1 MMAADMWGHL
11 YRPLSAFLALALVVG
26 GVALLVSKARAAAAA
41 HLPIAGSMVYANGTD
56 LPWIAYGND
65 VGSNAWGSYGFH
77 DDALALQADFSTMH
91 AEGVT
96 TARVWLFADARAGIV
111 FDSSGTP
118 TGLDSVDFSDLD
130 ALTSAAQANGVYLN
144 LVLFDSSF
152 MENATNLGSGVVG
165 GGHAGLINTG
175 SGGQALESTVVMPV
189 LQHLANKPAVFS
201 IETMNEPE
209 ACISSEGAGSNCSNP
224 ISVSTFNAWTTMVAS
239 DVHATDPGVLVT
251 VGSASSN
258 WVGQY
263 EGDGLD
269 YYQLH
274 SYGTGYAPDVENT
287 PASSFGLNK
296 PIVVGEYGANQNS
309 ATFKQQMDGY
319 YASGYAGA
327 WVWSYGKVDSVG
339 TFNAATMT
347 AWNLAHPDTQVGSTS
362 TAPTS
367 TPTATPTPTPT
378 ATPTAA
384 PTSTPTATPTAAP
397 TSTPTPAPT
406 ATPSA
411 GPTSES
417 ITNVP
422 CWVGGKRGRC
432 TGTFTP
438 NS

>member
-362 TAPTS
+362 TTPTS
-367 TPTATPTPTPT
+367 TPTATPTATPTPTPT
-378 ATPTAA
+378 AT
-384 PTSTPTATPTAAP
+384 P